1 MYSETNQFSQQWM
14 PGSWDDSHYLPEGAD
29 SFEPTQQHRRERFEH
44 LYAQSQHSYRWFQW
58 LQREADSL
66 FRQVAFLSPTDINA
80 DPWKAQVRVLL
91 QQVRELLH
99 SKICSHMHQEKNIW
113 YFRLQDEKESLRLRV
128 RELTTCVERCK
139 ETIGSYKSKLSC
151 INWEHM
157 VTSLMYRHVSRVF
170 RRLRRFRSFP

>member
-1 MYSETNQFSQQWM
+1 M
-14 PGSWDDSHYLPEGAD
+14 PFTAVRNFIQVLSSRTLTWISSHVFPWHCYRAWTYLTHCYRAWTCD
-29 SFEPTQQHRRERFEH
+29 HWA
-44 LYAQSQHSYRWFQW
+44 LLQSMRCRILFVIECCRHFLNS
-58 LQREADSL
+58 SL
-66 FRQVAFLSPTDINA
+66 FLVCSCRHKD
-80 DPWKAQVRVLL
+80 RVLL

-99 SKICSHMHQEKNIW
+99 SQICCHMHREKNIW
-113 YFRLQDEKESLRLRV
+113 YFRFQDEKESLRLRV

-151 INWEHM
+151 LNWEHM